1 MTPERMQADERK
13 ADILAAAL
21 PLFALKGFAATTT
34 KDLAKAAKVSEG
46 LLYKHF
52 PGKESM
58 YRELGIRLC
67 GGTEGVNAELAALP
81 PSTKTLVQVL
91 YYLTRIVLTGPM
103 GSGEMH
109 DYLLRMMCR
118 SLLEDGLFAKE
129 FMEAAFLPYLEPME
143 AMFAAARKE
152 GSLHTS
158 AKSDRFAI
166 LLAHHMVVGVK
177 LHGLRQDSAMESAG
191 DAEARFR
198 EMVHF
203 NLRGAGL
210 KDEAIRKH
218 LDFGKLDKW
227 YSEAFNL
234 DRQEP
239 GREERV

>member
-1 MTPERMQADERK
+1 MVPGERMQADDRK
-13 ADILAAAL
+13 ADILASAL
-21 PLFALKGFAATTT
+21 PLFAMKGFAATTT

-67 GGTEGVNAELAALP
+67 GGSEGVSAELAQMP
-81 PSTKTLVQVL
+81 PSTKGLVQVL
-91 YYLTRIVLTGPM
+91 YYLTRIILTGPM

-109 DYLLRMMCR
+109 DFLLRMMCR

-129 FMEAAFLPYLEPME
+129 FMEAAFLPYLKPME

-152 GSLHTS
+152 GSLHTG

-166 LLAHHMVVGVK
+166 FLSHHMVVGVK
-177 LHGLRQDSAMESAG
+177 LHGLRRDPQLEEAG

-198 EMVHF
+198 EMVLF
-203 NLRGAGL
+203 NLRGSGL
-210 KDEAIRKH
+210 KDEAIKKH
-218 LDFGKLDKW
+218 LDFRKLDKW
-227 YSEAFNL
+227 YAEAFNL
-234 DRQEP
+234 
-239 GREERV
+239 GRRAPDGEE